1 MPLLSGSC
9 YSHGQHVF
17 WDLKEGQKIDV
28 TFWGAVIFGILW
40 YHPKASNIRKC
51 DHYRVICTCRILDPA
66 SPMQGIFSGTLHT
79 FPFYARCWPDHVQHG
94 NNFANDFETSIFF
107 SITLHGNPCIHLE
120 LLPQLCC
127 KILI

>member
-1 MPLLSGSC
+1 MPLLSVSC
-9 YSHGQHVF
+9 YSQGQPDF
-17 WDLKEGQKIDV
+17 WDLIGGQKIAF
-28 TFWGAVIFGILW
+28 TFRGAVIFGILW
-40 YHPKASNIRKC
+40 RHPETSNIRKC
-51 DHYRVICTCRILDPA
+51 DHYRVICTYRILDPA
-66 SPMQGIFSGTLHT
+66 SPKQGIFSGTLHT

-107 SITLHGNPCIHLE
+107 WITLHGNPCKRLE